1 MTPEQS
7 RAARGLLDWTQT
19 DLAKKAGRD
28 LSTVSYFEK
37 ERRGVSDDVIAD
49 LRAALE
55 RGGVEFI
62 EQGRGKGPGV
72 RLKRPVMRQVALDV

>member
-7 RAARGLLDWTQT
+7 RAARGLLDWSQT
-19 DLAKKAGRD
+19 ELAKRSKLG

-37 ERRGVSDDVIAD
+37 LKPRVSDEAIA
-49 LRAALE
+49 AMKSALE
-55 RGGVEFI
+55 KAGVEFI

-72 RLKRPVMRQVALDV
+72 RLASPVLRQTDLDV